1 MNQVVKVVSECWAD
15 RSNHELEISSFLL
28 LERIAKLDMEQYYQE
43 IARKAFSAYLKKAAA
58 SSLETLPKIAF
69 MQQCLVQLFALD
81 INFTYKQAF
90 DSLKSIVLLVKAVTI
105 DKKKEMQP
113 ELCSWKTVHALYLWV
128 SLYGSIKNYGI
139 LSSLVYPIVE
149 TIKEIIAYACG
160 PRFYPLR

>member
-113 ELCSWKTVHALYLWV
+113 ELCSWKTVHTLYLWV

-149 TIKEIIAYACG
+149 TIKEIISYACG